1 MNAKQSMSKA
11 ASSLKFARKNTAAA
25 KIVKAATQNGSVVN
39 KAAQNS
45 ISDKI
50 KQFFGF

>member
-1 MNAKQSMSKA
+1 MSKA
-11 ASSLKFARKNTAAA
+11 ASGLKFARKNTAAA
-25 KIVKAATQNGSVVN
+25 KVVKAATQNRTVVN

>member
-1 MNAKQSMSKA
+1 MGIAQSGVR
-11 ASSLKFARKNTAAA
+11 FARKNTAAA
-25 KIVKAATQNGSVVN
+25 KLVKTTIKNGEVVN

-50 KQFFGF
+50 KSFFGIN